1 VFAGGIV
8 DRGLRWVLK
17 WGLSYALGPAG
28 LGLFELAQK
37 IGSTVTS
44 FSPLGLDTGVIYFAA
59 RQRKGGERAALKGTL
74 YAGGGLALGV
84 GALAGVLLFVLA
96 PQLADE
102 PDAVTALRF
111 MAPVVVVW
119 TPLLFAVGALRAMKD
134 MRRSV
139 LAFQVVLPA
148 VLIAGTALAVGPL
161 GAGVPGA
168 IAAMGVATAVA
179 LLLAARFAWR
189 HYKDVLGDRSLEPHF
204 EVGELLRFSIPQSLT
219 AAAFRLNLYMDV
231 LMLGLLA
238 SREDVGIYAI
248 AASLA
253 SFGSVPANAVVSI
266 FNPFIAELVYSGETA
281 RLDRLLKTV
290 TRWLVVVAVPVYL
303 ALLLLPDVV
312 LSVYDDAFAAA
323 ALPLVVLTVGQA
335 INTACAPTMRLIPMS
350 GHAML
355 NLVNGVIALA
365 LNVAL
370 NWFLIPEYGALGAA
384 LATGLTLALWSLWR
398 VVEVWFLLKCFP
410 FGWRALVL
418 MAVSAAGGGAL
429 FFLGDAWSLAPRL
442 GAAVGLGVCFLALA
456 LAVGRTPEDRAVL
469 GRVQGRLKRLLGRR

>member
-1 VFAGGIV
+1 M
-8 DRGLRWVLK
+8 LK
-17 WGLSYALGPAG
+17 WGLSHALGPAG

-59 RQRKGGERAALKGTL
+59 RQRKGADRAALKGTL
-74 YAGGGLALGV
+74 LAGGGLSVGV
-84 GALAGVLLFVLA
+84 GALAGVVLFLLA
-96 PQLADE
+96 PRLADE
-102 PDAVTALRF
+102 PDAVAALQF

-119 TPLLFAVGALRAMKD
+119 TPLLFAVGALRAVKD

-139 LAFQVVLPA
+139 LAFQIVLPI
-148 VLIAGTALAVGPL
+148 VLLAGTALAVGPL
-161 GAGVPGA
+161 GGGVPGA
-168 IAAMGVATAVA
+168 IVAMGVATLVG
-179 LLLAARFAWR
+179 LVLAGRYAWR
-189 HYKDVLGDRSLEPHF
+189 HYRDVLADRSVRPRF
-204 EVGELLRFSIPQSLT
+204 EVGALLRFSIPQSLT
-219 AAAFRLNLYMDV
+219 AATFRLNLYMDV

-238 SREDVGIYAI
+238 SREEVGIYAI

-303 ALLLLPDVV
+303 VLLLLPDLV
-312 LSVYDDAFAAA
+312 LGVYDDAFAVAA
-323 ALPLVVLTVGQA
+323 VPLVVLTVGQA

-355 NLVNGVIALA
+355 NLVNGVVALA

-370 NWFLIPEYGALGAA
+370 NWLLIPEHGALGAA
-384 LATGLTLALWSLWR
+384 LATGITLAAWSLWR
-398 VVEVWFLLKCFP
+398 VVEVWWMLRCFP
-410 FGWRALVL
+410 FGWRSVLLMLV
-418 MAVSAAGGGAL
+418 AGVGGAGL
-429 FFLGDAWSLAPRL
+429 ALGGAGWPTMHRVLA
-442 GAAVGLGVCFLALA
+442 ASALGVGFLAVA
-456 LAVGRTPEDRAVL
+456 LGVGRTPEDEAVI
-469 GRVQGRLKRLLGRR
+469 GRVQQRLRRLLGRR

>member
-1 VFAGGIV
+1 M

-17 WGLSYALGPAG
+17 WGLSHALGPAG

-37 IGSTVTS
+37 IGSTITS

-59 RQRKGGERAALKGTL
+59 RQRKGGDRAALKGTL
-74 YAGGGLALGV
+74 YAGGALAFGV
-84 GALAGVLLFVLA
+84 GAFAGVALFLVA
-96 PQLADE
+96 PLLADA
-102 PDAVTALRF
+102 PDTVTALRC
-111 MAPVVVVW
+111 MAPVIVVW
-119 TPLLFAVGALRAMKD
+119 TPLLFAVGALRAVKD

-139 LAFQVVLPA
+139 LAFQVVLPV
-148 VLIAGTALAVGPL
+148 VLITATAVAVGPL
-161 GAGVPGA
+161 GTGVPGA
-168 IAAMGVATAVA
+168 IAAMAVAT
-179 LLLAARFAWR
+179 LAALVVATRFAWR
-189 HYKDVLGDRSLEPHF
+189 HYRDVLTDGGLRPHF
-204 EVGELLRFSIPQSLT
+204 EVGELLKFSIPQSLT

-253 SFGSVPANAVVSI
+253 AFGSVPANAVVSI

-303 ALLLLPDVV
+303 VLLLLPDLV
-312 LSVYDDAFAAA
+312 LAVYDEAFAVA

-350 GHAML
+350 GHALL
-355 NLVNGVIALA
+355 NLVNGVVALV

-384 LATGLTLALWSLWR
+384 MATGLTLAAWSLWR
-398 VVEVWFLLKCFP
+398 VVEVWFMLRCFP
-410 FGWRALVL
+410 FGWRTLLLMLV
-418 MAVSAAGGGAL
+418 
-429 FFLGDAWSLAPRL
+429 
-442 GAAVGLGVCFLALA
+442 AAVGGGVLVVSGADWSLGLRVGTSAALGCVFLAVA
-456 LAVGRTPEDRAVL
+456 VAVGRTPEDRAVIVRVRRRL
-469 GRVQGRLKRLLGRR
+469 GKLMGRR

>member
-1 VFAGGIV
+1 M
-8 DRGLRWVLK
+8 
-17 WGLSYALGPAG
+17 
-28 LGLFELAQK
+28 
-37 IGSTVTS
+37 
-44 FSPLGLDTGVIYFAA
+44 
-59 RQRKGGERAALKGTL
+59 
-74 YAGGGLALGV
+74 
-84 GALAGVLLFVLA
+84 LA
-96 PQLADE
+96 PHVADE
-102 PDAVTALRF
+102 PDAVVALQV

-119 TPLLFAVGALRAMKD
+119 TPLLFAVGALRAVKD

-139 LAFQVVLPA
+139 LAFQVVLPI
-148 VLIAGTALAVGPL
+148 VLITGTAVAVGPL

-179 LLLAARFAWR
+179 LGLAARFAWR
-189 HYKDVLGDRSLEPHF
+189 HYRDVLSDRSLRPRF
-204 EVGELLRFSIPQSLT
+204 EVGELLKFSIPQSLT

-253 SFGSVPANAVVSI
+253 AFGSVPANAVVSI

-303 ALLLLPDVV
+303 VLLLLPDLV
-312 LSVYDDAFAAA
+312 LAVYDDAFAVA

-350 GHAML
+350 GHALL
-355 NLVNGVIALA
+355 NLVNGVIALV

-370 NWFLIPEYGALGAA
+370 NWLLIPEHGALGAA
-384 LATGLTLALWSLWR
+384 MATGLTLAAWSLWR
-398 VVEVWFLLKCFP
+398 VVEVWFMLRCFP
-410 FGWRALVL
+410 FGWRTLLLMLV
-418 MAVSAAGGGAL
+418 AGIGGAGL
-429 FFLGDAWSLAPRL
+429 VVG
-442 GAAVGLGVCFLALA
+442 GAGWPLSTRIATTLALGLVFGGVA
-456 LAVGRTPEDRAVL
+456 LAVGRTPEDRAVMA
-469 GRVQGRLKRLLGRR
+469 RVRGRLQKLLGRR

>member
-1 VFAGGIV
+1 MFAGGIV

-84 GALAGVLLFVLA
+84 GALAGALLFLLA
-96 PQLADE
+96 PEFADE
-102 PDAVTALRF
+102 PDAITALRW

-139 LAFQVVLPA
+139 LAFQIVLPI

-168 IAAMGVATAVA
+168 IAAMGVATLVA

-189 HYKDVLGDRSLEPHF
+189 HYRDVLSDRSLKPHF
-204 EVGELLRFSIPQSLT
+204 EVRELLKFSIPQSLT

-231 LMLGLLA
+231 LMLGALA

-312 LSVYDDAFAAA
+312 LDVYDDAFAAA
-323 ALPLVVLTVGQA
+323 ALPLVILTVGQA

-384 LATGLTLALWSLWR
+384 LATGLTLAAWSLWR

-418 MAVSAAGGGAL
+418 MALSAAGGGAL
-429 FFLGDAWSLAPRL
+429 FFLGETWSVAPRL
-442 GAAVGLGVCFLALA
+442 GAAVGLCLCFFAVA
-456 LAVGRTPEDRAVL
+456 VGVGRTPEDRAVL
-469 GRVQGRLKRLLGRR
+469 GRVTGRLKRLLGRR

>member
-1 VFAGGIV
+1 MGGLV

-17 WGLSYALGPAG
+17 WGLSHALGPAG

-59 RQRKGGERAALKGTL
+59 RQRKGGDRAALKGTL
-74 YAGGGLALGV
+74 HAGGALALGV
-84 GALAGVLLFVLA
+84 GLLAGVLLFVLA
-96 PQLADE
+96 PWLADA
-102 PDAVTALRF
+102 PDAVEALRW

-119 TPLLFAVGALRAMKD
+119 TPLLFAVGALRAVKD

-139 LAFQVVLPA
+139 LAFQIILPC
-148 VLIAGTALAVGPL
+148 VLIAGTGLAVGVL

-168 IAAMGVATAVA
+168 IAAMGVATLLA
-179 LLLAARFAWR
+179 LVVAARFAWR
-189 HYKDVLGDRSLEPHF
+189 HYADVLSDGTLQPRF
-204 EVGELLRFSIPQSLT
+204 EVGQLLKFSIPQSLT

-238 SREDVGIYAI
+238 TREDVGIYAI

-266 FNPFIAELVYSGETA
+266 FNPFIAELVYSGERQ

-290 TRWLVVVAVPVYL
+290 TRWLVIVAVPVYL
-303 ALLLLPDVV
+303 LLLLLPDLV
-312 LSVYDDAFAAA
+312 LSVYSDAFATAA
-323 ALPLVVLTVGQA
+323 VPLVVLTVGQA

-355 NLVNGVIALA
+355 NLVNGVVALA
-365 LNVAL
+365 LNVVL
-370 NWFLIPEYGALGAA
+370 NWFLIPEHGALGAA
-384 LATGLTLALWSLWR
+384 CATGLTLAAWSLWR
-398 VVEVWFLLKCFP
+398 VAEVWFLLRCFP
-410 FGWRALVL
+410 FGWRSLGL
-418 MAVSAAGGGAL
+418 LLLSAIGGAGL
-429 FFLGDAWSLAPRL
+429 LWAGEDWALGVRI
-442 GAAVGLGVCFLALA
+442 GAAAGLGVGFLGVSAFLA
-456 LAVGRTPEDRAVL
+456 RTPEDRAVL
-469 GRVQGRLKRLLGRR
+469 DRVAGRIRRLLGRP